1 MPGGAPL
8 RENLSLR
15 FLPTVLPF
23 LLLVP
28 EAEMLAVQVVPSVP
42 MNTVPAGAQTTV
54 SDAHDA
60 QRRFEINRVRWLPA
74 TASLRYGPCDQVLG
88 RFCLRD
94 DEGDDWYPGP
104 EDPRIVRAREELLD
118 VLAAAGT
125 LGDPWILGQRV
136 VYLGEAGRWDEA
148 RSLAAAACGGG
159 EGNGWCRALEG
170 LALHALGRFPESE
183 SAFRRALA
191 RMDAER
197 VRVWNDPEP
206 LLDSEGRAW
215 WRSLSEAVRPDR
227 ANLVW
232 ALADPFLLVP
242 GNDGLTEFWSR
253 WTMAEIRAGA
263 RNAYGMA
270 WGSDLEQLTVRYGW
284 EVGWEREEARP
295 LGPRTGGAV
304 VGRHH
309 PESRPLLPG
318 GAVFQDPAVAS
329 EQTWIP
335 DASRLRSGYAPAYAP
350 IVLPGAG
357 QLAIFPRGDRFVLVG
372 ALALPEDTTFHAKHV
387 HPDREQASPPWQG
400 RASEVGLFLIPVD
413 GQGTTLAVG
422 AVGREQGG
430 FTLEAPAGRW
440 VASLEVVA
448 PEQRRAGRT
457 RMGVVVAATSSRQA
471 TLSDLL
477 LLDTALPE
485 GASLED
491 AAARAL
497 PRDWL
502 VHGERLA
509 IAWELFGLGYGMESL
524 SYRLTVEKTDRGL
537 LRRAGRWL
545 RILGS
550 PRVRRVEWEEPGPE
564 RLGPA
569 LRSVEVDLP
578 ELDPGSYEV
587 RLEVRGPQGA
597 PLVRTRAVE
606 VRR

>member
-1 MPGGAPL
+1 M
-8 RENLSLR
+8 SLR
-15 FLPTVLPF
+15 FLPTVLIF

-28 EAEMLAVQVVPSVP
+28 QAKMLAVQVAPRVPTD
-42 MNTVPAGAQTTV
+42 TVPTEAQATV

-74 TASLRYGPCDQVLG
+74 TASLRYGRCDEVLG
-88 RFCLRD
+88 RMCLRD
-94 DEGDDWYPGP
+94 YQGDDWYPGS
-104 EDPRIVRAREELLD
+104 EDPRIARAREELLEL
-118 VLAAAGT
+118 LAAAGA

-136 VYLGEAGRWDEA
+136 FYLGEAGRWDEA

-159 EGNGWCRALEG
+159 EGDGWCRALEG
-170 LALHALGRFPESE
+170 LALHALGRFSESE

-197 VRVWNDPEP
+197 ARVWNDPEP

-215 WRSLSEAVRPDR
+215 WRGLSEAVRADR
-227 ANLVW
+227 ARLVW

-253 WTMAEIRAGA
+253 WTMTAIRVDA
-263 RNAYGMA
+263 RNPYGMA

-284 EVGWEREEARP
+284 EVGWEREEAHP

-309 PESRPLLPG
+309 PESRPLLPE
-318 GAVFQDPAVAS
+318 GAVFGDPTAAS
-329 EQTWIP
+329 EQAWIP
-335 DASRLRSGYAPAYAP
+335 NASRPRSGYAPAYAP

-372 ALALPEDTTFHAKHV
+372 ALALPEDTTFHAQHA
-387 HPDREQASPPWQG
+387 HPDRERASPPWRG
-400 RASEVGLFLIPVD
+400 RASEAGLFLLPVD
-413 GQGTTLAVG
+413 GQGTALAVR

-430 FTLEAPAGRW
+430 FTLAAPAGRW

-448 PEQRRAGRT
+448 PERRRAGRT
-457 RMGVVVAATSSRQA
+457 RTGVVVAATPLRQA

-477 LLDTALPE
+477 LVGRALPD

-491 AAARAL
+491 AAAQAL
-497 PRDWL
+497 PRGWL

-509 IAWELFGLGYGMESL
+509 IAWELFGLGYRAETL
-524 SYRLTVEKTDRGL
+524 SYRLTVEKIDGGL

-550 PRVRRVEWEEPGPE
+550 PRVRRVEWEEVGPE
-564 RLGPA
+564 RPGPA

-578 ELDPGSYEV
+578 ELDPGLYEV
-587 RLEVRGPQGA
+587 RLEVRSPQGA
-597 PLVRTRAVE
+597 PLVRTRSVE

>member
-1 MPGGAPL
+1 M
-8 RENLSLR
+8 SLR
-15 FLPTVLPF
+15 FLPTVLIF
-23 LLLVP
+23 LLLAP
-28 EAEMLAVQVVPSVP
+28 QAKMLAVQVAPQVPVD
-42 MNTVPAGAQTTV
+42 TVPPGARTTV
-54 SDAHDA
+54 RDAHDA

-74 TASLRYGPCDQVLG
+74 TASLRYGACDEVLG
-88 RFCLRD
+88 RMCLRD
-94 DEGDDWYPGP
+94 DEGGDWYPGP
-104 EDPRIVRAREELLD
+104 EDARIARAREELLD
-118 VLAAAGT
+118 VLAAAEA

-148 RSLAAAACGGG
+148 HSLAAAACGGG
-159 EGNGWCRALEG
+159 EGDGWCRALEG

-197 VRVWNDPEP
+197 ERAWNDPEP

-215 WRSLSEAVRPDR
+215 WKSLSEVVRPDR
-227 ANLVW
+227 AALVW

-253 WTMAEIRAGA
+253 WTVTAIRADA
-263 RNAYGMA
+263 RNAYGMS

-284 EVGWEREEARP
+284 EVHWGREEARP

-309 PESRPLLPG
+309 PESRPLLPE
-318 GAVFQDPAVAS
+318 GAVFGDPAAAS
-329 EQTWIP
+329 EQAWIP
-335 DASRLRSGYAPAYAP
+335 DASRPRSGYAPAYAP

-387 HPDREQASPPWQG
+387 HPDRERASPPWRG
-400 RASEVGLFLIPVD
+400 RASEAGLFLLPVD
-413 GQGTTLAVG
+413 GQGRALSVR

-448 PEQRRAGRT
+448 PGRRRAGRI
-457 RMGVVVAATSSRQA
+457 RMGVVVAATPLRQA

-477 LLDTALPE
+477 LVGTALPD
-485 GASLED
+485 GASLGD
-491 AAARAL
+491 AAAQAL
-497 PRDWL
+497 PRGWFI
-502 VHGERLA
+502 HGERLA
-509 IAWELFGLGYGMESL
+509 IAWELFGLGYRAETL
-524 SYRLTVEKTDRGL
+524 SYRLTVEKMDGDL

-550 PRVRRVEWEEPGPE
+550 PRVRRVEWEEVGPNRPGVAQ
-564 RLGPA
+564 RRGGP
-569 LRSVEVDLP
+569 
-578 ELDPGSYEV
+578 PGV
-587 RLEVRGPQGA
+587 GPGFVRGA
-597 PLVRTRAVE
+597 PGGS
-606 VRR
+606 

>member
-1 MPGGAPL
+1 M
-8 RENLSLR
+8 SLR
-15 FLPTVLPF
+15 FLPTVVIF
-23 LLLVP
+23 LLLAP
-28 EAEMLAVQVVPSVP
+28 QAEMLAVQVAPRVRVD
-42 MNTVPAGAQTTV
+42 TVQEGAQTTV
-54 SDAHDA
+54 RDARDA
-60 QRRFEINRVRWLPA
+60 QRRFEIDRVRWLSA
-74 TASLRYGPCDQVLG
+74 TASRRYGACDEVLG
-88 RFCLRD
+88 RMCLRN

-104 EDPRIVRAREELLD
+104 EDPRIARAREELLD

-125 LGDPWILGQRV
+125 LGDPWILGQSV

-148 RSLAAAACGGG
+148 RALAAAACSGG
-159 EGNGWCRALEG
+159 EGDGWCRALEG

-183 SAFRRALA
+183 SAFRRALEL
-191 RMDAER
+191 MDAER
-197 VRVWNDPEP
+197 ARVWNDPEP

-215 WRSLSEAVRPDR
+215 WKSLSEAVRPDR
-227 ANLVW
+227 AGLVW

-253 WTMAEIRAGA
+253 WTVAETRTAA

-318 GAVFQDPAVAS
+318 GAVFQDPAVAT
-329 EQTWIP
+329 EQDWIP
-335 DASRLRSGYAPAYAP
+335 DAFRPRSGYAPAYTP

-387 HPDREQASPPWQG
+387 HPDREQASPPWRG
-400 RASEVGLFLIPVD
+400 RASEAGLFLLSVD
-413 GQGTTLAVG
+413 GQGTTLAAR

-430 FTLEAPAGRW
+430 FALEAPAGRW
-440 VASLEVVA
+440 VASLEVIA
-448 PEQRRAGRT
+448 PERRRAGRT
-457 RMGVVVAATSSRQA
+457 RIGVVVAATPLRQA

-477 LLDTALPE
+477 LVGTALPD

-491 AAARAL
+491 AAAQAL
-497 PRDWL
+497 PRGWL

-509 IAWELFGLGYGMESL
+509 IAWELFGLGYRAETL
-524 SYRLTVEKTDRGL
+524 SYRLTVEKIDGGL
-537 LRRAGRWL
+537 FHRAGRWL

-550 PRVRRVEWEEPGPE
+550 PRVRRVEWEEVGPE
-564 RLGPA
+564 RPGPA

-578 ELDPGSYEV
+578 ELEPGSYEV
-587 RLEVRGPQGA
+587 RLEVRSPQGA

>member
-1 MPGGAPL
+1 M
-8 RENLSLR
+8 SIR
-15 FLPTVLPF
+15 FLPTVLIF
-23 LLLVP
+23 LLLAP
-28 EAEMLAVQVVPSVP
+28 QAKTLAAQVVPRVP
-42 MNTVPAGAQTTV
+42 VDTVQEGAQTTV
-54 SDAHDA
+54 RDARDA
-60 QRRFEINRVRWLPA
+60 QRRFEIDRVRWLPA
-74 TASLRYGPCDQVLG
+74 TASRRYGACDEVLG
-88 RFCLRD
+88 RMCLRN

-104 EDPRIVRAREELLD
+104 EDPRIARAREELLD

-125 LGDPWILGQRV
+125 VGDPWILGQRV

-148 RSLAAAACGGG
+148 HALAAAACGGG
-159 EGNGWCRALEG
+159 EGDGWCRALEG

-183 SAFRRALA
+183 SAFRKALA

-197 VRVWNDPEP
+197 ARVWNDPEP
-206 LLDSEGRAW
+206 LLDSDGRAW
-215 WRSLSEAVRPDR
+215 WNSLSEAVRPDR
-227 ANLVW
+227 AGLVW

-253 WTMAEIRAGA
+253 WTVTEIRADV
-263 RNAYGMA
+263 RNAYGMS

-309 PESRPLLPG
+309 PESRPFLPG
-318 GAVFQDPAVAS
+318 GAVFQDPAVAT
-329 EQTWIP
+329 EQDWIP
-335 DASRLRSGYAPAYAP
+335 DAFRPRSGYAPAYAP

-387 HPDREQASPPWQG
+387 HPDREQASPPWRG
-400 RASEVGLFLIPVD
+400 RASEAGLFLLPVD
-413 GQGTTLAVG
+413 GQGTALAVR

-430 FTLEAPAGRW
+430 FALEAPAGRW
-440 VASLEVVA
+440 VASLEVIA
-448 PEQRRAGRT
+448 PERRRAGRT
-457 RMGVVVAATSSRQA
+457 RMGVVVAATPLRQA

-477 LLDTALPE
+477 LVGTALPD

-491 AAARAL
+491 AAAQAL
-497 PRDWL
+497 PRGWL

-509 IAWELFGLGYGMESL
+509 IAWELFGLGYRAETL
-524 SYRLTVEKTDRGL
+524 SYRLTVEKIDGGL

-550 PRVRRVEWEEPGPE
+550 PRVRRVEWKEVGPE
-564 RLGPA
+564 RPGPA

-578 ELDPGSYEV
+578 ELEPGSYEV
-587 RLEVRGPQGA
+587 RLEVRSPQGA